1 MKKNCFYLLLLATIM
16 AMPLTSCEKGP
27 KGEEQGQHDP
37 ASDADQIEITGYDGL
52 EWFQNS
58 IVVVDKKGK
67 PERRVI
73 GEMLNPSD
81 TTILSVRVS
90 DLKMAEKLFLSWVA
104 PEKEVSKV
112 DDGYD
117 YNLTDRDDT
126 PQGSVA
132 FRNADG
138 NQGVLATVTVG
149 ADTDLKCFTEINF
162 VSAQAWPENS
172 SNQKFEYCQTYAIR
186 ASHLRMDQNPVQPND
201 WYWEDGNLTCMVPSW
216 PRDHTFFCIQE
227 NTDGKEAIL
236 VYLSPDVNDRHAHG
250 RPKDYIDYNAYKQC
264 ASLPEA
270 EKVLK
275 YYTEN
280 YEYWEAMIDYM
291 EDVKGEKW
299 DWHLG
304 TGTTGNEEFILNSY
318 NEKDGTIKV
327 LDLDSK
333 EGKIIDVDVESCF
346 TYRYIYVRTFPPYI
360 EE

>member
-1 MKKNCFYLLLLATIM
+1 MQKRFSSL
-16 AMPLTSCEKGP
+16 G
-27 KGEEQGQHDP
+27 
-37 ASDADQIEITGYDGL
+37 
-52 EWFQNS
+52 
-58 IVVVDKKGK
+58 
-67 PERRVI
+67 
-73 GEMLNPSD
+73 
-81 TTILSVRVS
+81 
-90 DLKMAEKLFLSWVA
+90 VA
-104 PEKEVSKV
+104 PEKEVTPV
-112 DDGYD
+112 TDGYD
-117 YNLTDRDDT
+117 YNLTDYDGT
-126 PQGSVA
+126 PQGSVS

-162 VSAQAWPENS
+162 VSSQAWPLNS
-172 SNQKFEYCQTYAIR
+172 SNQKFEYCQTYVIR
-186 ASHLRMDQNPVQPND
+186 ANRLTMDQNPVQPND
-201 WYWEDGNLTCMVPSW
+201 WYWEDGNLTCMVPY
-216 PRDHTFFCIQE
+216 PRDLTFFCIQE
-227 NTDGKEAIL
+227 NTDGQEAIL
-236 VYLSPDVNDRHAHG
+236 VHLSPDVNDSHAHG

-299 DWHLG
+299 DWHFG
-304 TGTTGNEEFILNSY
+304 PSTTGNEEFILNSY

-333 EGKIIDVDVESCF
+333 TGKIIDVDVQSCF
-346 TYRYIYVRTFPPYI
+346 TYRYIYVRIFPPYI